1 MIIAFLRGIN
11 VGGRNRLPMHALRTE
26 LERLG
31 AREVRT
37 YLQSGNVVFRP
48 PDRPLDALGEDLACA
63 IEAAHGFRPAVLLL
77 DAVRL
82 RRAVEANPYPE
93 ATGTPKALHL
103 FFPLTPTDA
112 PDLAR
117 LEALRSDS
125 ERIAW
130 RDGALYLHA
139 PDGIGR
145 SKLAAGAERAIG
157 TATTARNWATV
168 QHVLALAS
176 ETDGSSVTGPG

>member
-1 MIIAFLRGIN
+1 MVVGFLRGIN

-31 AREVRT
+31 ARNVRT
-37 YLQSGNVVFRP
+37 YLQSGNVVFHP
-48 PDRPLDALGEDLACA
+48 PERPLDALAEDLSRA
-63 IEAAHGFRPAVLLL
+63 IEGGHGFRPAVLLL
-77 DAVRL
+77 DAIAL
-82 RRAVEANPYPE
+82 RRAAEANPFPE
-93 ATGTPKALHL
+93 ATGTPKTLHL
-103 FFPLTPTDA
+103 FLPLTPTDA

-117 LEALRSDS
+117 LEALRAPA

-130 RDGALYLHA
+130 REGVLYLHA

-157 TATTARNWATV
+157 TATTARNWTTV
-168 QHVLALAS
+168 TQVLALAS
-176 ETDGSSVTGPG
+176 GGEP